1 MANHQQKP
9 QQQNNTAFVLGNG
22 KSRLNLN
29 LDSLKSRGTI
39 IGCNAL
45 YREFEPD
52 FLVAVDV
59 KMVNEIISAGYQKTH
74 QVWTNPNK
82 GIISKSGVN
91 FFAPHKGW
99 SSGPTALWFACTQ
112 GHKNIYIFGFDYQG
126 LDGKFNNVYADTFN
140 YKKSSDSAT
149 FFGNWLNQTE
159 KTIKEYRT
167 INFFRVAETGS
178 FIPDKLR
185 NLPNLQHISFRDF
198 ENKYPGTIYSNE
210 MNQKTTI

>member
-9 QQQNNTAFVLGNG
+9 QQQNNFAFVLGNG
-22 KSRLNLN
+22 KSRLRLN
-29 LDSLKSRGTI
+29 PEQLRGRGTI
-39 IGCNAL
+39 IGCNAI
-45 YREFEPD
+45 YREFNPD

-59 KMVNEIISAGYQKTH
+59 KMVNEIVSAGYQKTH

-126 LDGKFNNVYADTFN
+126 HDGRFNNVYADTFN

-159 KTIKEYRT
+159 KTIKEYRS
-167 INFFRVAETGS
+167 INFFRVAEHAA

-185 NLPNLQHISFRDF
+185 NLPNLQHFTFEDF
-198 ENKYPGTIYSNE
+198 ETRFQGTIYSNE
-210 MNQKTTI
+210 INQKTTI